1 VPVTVKLAGAEFGKE
16 KAGMVFGWIF
26 TAHQIG
32 GAVAA
37 YGAGLSRT
45 ILMAYTP
52 ALYAAGIACLFA
64 AVIVFVIKKPVKVTT

>member
-1 VPVTVKLAGAEFGKE
+1 MPAFSLPNSAPASFTV
-16 KAGMVFGWIF
+16 